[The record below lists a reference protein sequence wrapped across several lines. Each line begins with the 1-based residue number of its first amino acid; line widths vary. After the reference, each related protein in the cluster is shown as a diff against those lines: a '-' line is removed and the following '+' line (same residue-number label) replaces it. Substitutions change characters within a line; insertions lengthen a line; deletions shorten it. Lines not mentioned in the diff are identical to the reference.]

1 MNNAFVAPQ
10 QKSVGKTGTVKRKP
24 ADTSGHALWAG
35 PRNPVTGATSPS
47 SSFVQS
53 MTEWKTPAGV
63 CASGSRDQK
72 GERALYKYDQDRRH
86 PNVFPPPP
94 GSPSAYIASSGS
106 IYTSG

>member
-72 GERALYKYDQDRRH
+72 GERALYKYDQDRRQPMH
-86 PNVFPPPP
+86 PMF
-94 GSPSAYIASSGS
+94 
-106 IYTSG
+106 